1 MKASSDFELF
11 VQNLETHEKPA
22 TLLRRKVI
30 ELGGTWHDMDVT
42 ALFEIHFMGVAAS
55 GWGAEDATQNW
66 IKAARRTVSVQ
77 NAASQQISPCNA
89 ALQHLLSPLQRE
101 HTQLKGTTDDKSRRH
116 DKSIQRYDGRI
127 SN

>member
-11 VQNLETHEKPA
+11 VQNLETHEKPS

-30 ELGGTWHDMDVT
+30 ELGGTWHDVNVT

-66 IKAARRTVSVQ
+66 IKAAKKSLSID
-77 NAASQQISPCNA
+77 SQQTA
-89 ALQHLLSPLQRE
+89 AYADMSGSVA
-101 HTQLKGTTDDKSRRH
+101 QLVIAERS
-116 DKSIQRYDGRI
+116 
-127 SN
+127 

>member
-30 ELGGTWHDMDVT
+30 ELGGTWHDVDVT

-66 IKAARRTVSVQ
+66 IKAARRTAFDQ
-77 NAASQQISPCNA
+77 NAAAQQNKPCNAASQHI
-89 ALQHLLSPLQRE
+89 
-101 HTQLKGTTDDKSRRH
+101 
-116 DKSIQRYDGRI
+116 
-127 SN
+127 

>member
-22 TLLRRKVI
+22 TLLRRKVT
-30 ELGGTWHDMDVT
+30 ELGGTWHDVDVT

-66 IKAARRTVSVQ
+66 IKAAKKSLFID
-77 NAASQQISPCNA
+77 SQQTA
-89 ALQHLLSPLQRE
+89 AYADMSGSVA
-101 HTQLKGTTDDKSRRH
+101 QLVRAERS
-116 DKSIQRYDGRI
+116 
-127 SN
+127 

>member
-22 TLLRRKVI
+22 NLLRRNVI

-55 GWGAEDATQNW
+55 GWGAEAATQNW
-66 IKAARRTVSVQ
+66 IKAANASLSIDSNLAAAYPDMSRSV
-77 NAASQQISPCNA
+77 A
-89 ALQHLLSPLQRE
+89 
-101 HTQLKGTTDDKSRRH
+101 
-116 DKSIQRYDGRI
+116 
-127 SN
+127 

>member
-55 GWGAEDATQNW
+55 GWGVEDATQNW
-66 IKAARRTVSVQ
+66 IKAAKKSLPID
-77 NAASQQISPCNA
+77 SQQTA
-89 ALQHLLSPLQRE
+89 AYADMSGSVA
-101 HTQLKGTTDDKSRRH
+101 QLVRAERS
-116 DKSIQRYDGRI
+116 
-127 SN
+127 

>member
-11 VQNLETHEKPA
+11 VQNLETHEKPSR
-22 TLLRRKVI
+22 LLRRKVI

-66 IKAARRTVSVQ
+66 IKAAKKSLSID
-77 NAASQQISPCNA
+77 SQQTA
-89 ALQHLLSPLQRE
+89 AYADMSGSVA
-101 HTQLKGTTDDKSRRH
+101 QLVRAERS
-116 DKSIQRYDGRI
+116 
-127 SN
+127 

>member
-11 VQNLETHEKPA
+11 VQNLETHEKPS

-30 ELGGTWHDMDVT
+30 DLGGTWHDVDVT

-66 IKAARRTVSVQ
+66 IKAAKKSLSID
-77 NAASQQISPCNA
+77 SQQTA
-89 ALQHLLSPLQRE
+89 AYADMSGSVAQLVRAQR
-101 HTQLKGTTDDKSRRH
+101 S
-116 DKSIQRYDGRI
+116 
-127 SN
+127 

>member
-11 VQNLETHEKPA
+11 VQNLETHEKPS

-66 IKAARRTVSVQ
+66 IKAAKKSLSID
-77 NAASQQISPCNA
+77 SQQTA
-89 ALQHLLSPLQRE
+89 AYADMSGSVA
-101 HTQLKGTTDDKSRRH
+101 QLVSEERP
-116 DKSIQRYDGRI
+116 
-127 SN
+127 

>member
-22 TLLRRKVI
+22 TLLRREVI

-55 GWGAEDATQNW
+55 GWGAEDATLNW
-66 IKAARRTVSVQ
+66 IKAAKKSLSID
-77 NAASQQISPCNA
+77 SQQTA
-89 ALQHLLSPLQRE
+89 AYADMSGSVA
-101 HTQLKGTTDDKSRRH
+101 QLVRAERS
-116 DKSIQRYDGRI
+116 
-127 SN
+127 

>member
-11 VQNLETHEKPA
+11 VQNLETHEKPS

-66 IKAARRTVSVQ
+66 IKAAKKSLSID
-77 NAASQQISPCNA
+77 SQQTA
-89 ALQHLLSPLQRE
+89 AYADMSGSVA
-101 HTQLKGTTDDKSRRH
+101 QLVTAERS
-116 DKSIQRYDGRI
+116 
-127 SN
+127 

>member
-11 VQNLETHEKPA
+11 VQNLETHEKPS

-66 IKAARRTVSVQ
+66 IKAAKASISIDSQ
-77 NAASQQISPCNA
+77 HAATYA
-89 ALQHLLSPLQRE
+89 
-101 HTQLKGTTDDKSRRH
+101 DKSGSFAQLVRAER
-116 DKSIQRYDGRI
+116 S
-127 SN
+127 

>member
-11 VQNLETHEKPA
+11 VQNLETHKKPS

-55 GWGAEDATQNW
+55 GWGVEDTTQNW
-66 IKAARRTVSVQ
+66 IKAAKASLSIDSHLTAAYADMSGSV
-77 NAASQQISPCNA
+77 A
-89 ALQHLLSPLQRE
+89 
-101 HTQLKGTTDDKSRRH
+101 QLVRAERS
-116 DKSIQRYDGRI
+116 
-127 SN
+127 

>member
-11 VQNLETHEKPA
+11 MQNLETHEKPS

-66 IKAARRTVSVQ
+66 IKASKASLSIDSHHT
-77 NAASQQISPCNA
+77 AAYSDMSGFVA
-89 ALQHLLSPLQRE
+89 
-101 HTQLKGTTDDKSRRH
+101 QLVRAERS
-116 DKSIQRYDGRI
+116 
-127 SN
+127 